1 VGIFN
6 NKPTFNSIMAN
17 INEVLIVILAGIA
30 VAIADGMIKKTA
42 IGVSYTDALKNPLM
56 IGVVLLY
63 LVQIAFFTYVFVNG
77 WQLGVVGV
85 LQMVAYSAFVILTG
99 VFVFKESFTVTQYLG
114 FVLAVSGVVLIN
126 I

>member
-1 VGIFN
+1 
-6 NKPTFNSIMAN
+6 MAN
-17 INEVLIVILAGIA
+17 LNQSIIVILAGIA

-42 IGVSYTDALKNPLM
+42 IGVSLTDALKNPLM
-56 IGVVLLY
+56 IGVVFLY

-99 VFVFKESFTVTQYLG
+99 IFVFKESFTVTQYLG

-126 I
+126 L

>member
-1 VGIFN
+1 MVNLNQAI
-6 NKPTFNSIMAN
+6 I
-17 INEVLIVILAGIA
+17 VLLAGIA

-42 IGVSYTDALKNPLM
+42 IGVSFADALKNPLM
-56 IGVVLLY
+56 IGVVFLY

-85 LQMVAYSAFVILTG
+85 LQMVAYSVFIILTG
-99 VFVFKESFTVTQYLG
+99 VFVFKESFTVTQYFG
-114 FVLAVSGVVLIN
+114 FVLAVSGVILIN